1 MNKRE
6 QEKYK
11 DKKPIG
17 VMCLS
22 NWGGIEVLDIE
33 YDSDDYVVWR
43 FNYGEP
49 QKCHRS
55 KLRYG
60 VSSASFRAGRMTI
73 RLDEVM
79 RV

>member
-1 MNKRE
+1 MNK
-6 QEKYK
+6 QEKAKYK
-11 DKKPIG
+11 DREPIG

-33 YDSDDYVVWR
+33 YGIDDHVIWR

-49 QKCHRS
+49 QELHRS
-55 KLRYG
+55 KINYG
-60 VSSASFRAGRMTI
+60 VNDSSFRAGRMTI
-73 RLDEVM
+73 RLSEVM